1 MQLVSCLRACQ
12 CGPCARAC
20 SLARPVWVS
29 PCNLT
34 DDHFCSKGIMTCAGI
49 AKTQGLV
56 LKCTQV
62 HTQQRVAAK
71 GFGQKRSRGG
81 GGGCARR
88 AAFHSTCC
96 QLLQKGKA
104 SPLRRE
110 RGDAR
115 TTAGRGPSCCL
126 VLGQQARDSWV
137 SPTAAFSWGEI
148 KRLGDVG
155 TCWPQEPKQC
165 LI

>member
-81 GGGCARR
+81 GGLCSQGSVSQHVLPTVAKRKSITPKKREGRCAYDGRPR
-88 AAFHSTCC
+88 PLLLPCSGAAGPR
-96 QLLQKGKA
+96 QLGVTDSCFFL
-104 SPLRRE
+104 
-110 RGDAR
+110 
-115 TTAGRGPSCCL
+115 GRN
-126 VLGQQARDSWV
+126 
-137 SPTAAFSWGEI
+137 
-148 KRLGDVG
+148 
-155 TCWPQEPKQC
+155 
-165 LI
+165 